1 MKTDK
6 GTDDAQLKI
15 TNSIMYDEEKQAELL
30 AKSSSSSRDL
40 DKNGKIRRSMRDSI
54 TDICDDVEP
63 EMFCDT

>member
-1 MKTDK
+1 
-6 GTDDAQLKI
+6 
-15 TNSIMYDEEKQAELL
+15 MYDEEKQAELL
-30 AKSSSSSRDL
+30 AQSSSSSRDL